1 MQLRQ
6 IARLDDWYRF
16 DETGPLFI
24 TGLQA
29 LVRLTLAQS
38 HRDRLAGRNTA
49 GFVSGYRGSPL
60 GGLDR
65 ELWRA
70 APYLDA
76 AQIRFRISAEFSPI
90 PAVNTSASMPPS
102 TAASAPVSL
111 AAR

>member
-6 IARLDDWYRF
+6 IARLDGWYRF

-29 LVRLTLAQS
+29 LVRLLLAQS
-38 HRDRLAGRNTA
+38 YRDRLAGRNTA

-70 APYLDA
+70 APYLG
-76 AQIRFRISAEFSPI
+76 R
-90 PAVNTSASMPPS
+90 S
-102 TAASAPVSL
+102 TRAGGGVTRGVA
-111 AAR
+111 